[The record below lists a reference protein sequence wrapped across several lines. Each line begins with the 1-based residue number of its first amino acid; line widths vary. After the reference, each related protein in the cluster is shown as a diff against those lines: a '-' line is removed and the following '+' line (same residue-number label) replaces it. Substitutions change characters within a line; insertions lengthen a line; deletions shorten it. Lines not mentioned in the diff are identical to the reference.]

1 MFSFFS
7 NPIPQLSVGEVKQ
20 SFDKKEAITVL
31 DVRTP
36 EEYHEGHIDGS
47 ILVPVEEVRAKIQ
60 QILTNKDQKIIVHC
74 RSGGRSLKAVGEM
87 KKLGY
92 TNVYNLQGGI
102 IAWENKGYHILT

>member
-47 ILVPVEEVRAKIQ
+47 ILVQ